1 MLRVRIDHL
10 VRSPRR
16 RSPHQLVL
24 SLDSWQE
31 VQPLD
36 HLSGLSRAG
45 LGPTPVAWL
54 THQVVIVGAG
64 FAGLNAA
71 KRLRRAP
78 VAITIIDRSN
88 YHLFQPLLYQ
98 VATGGLSPADIASP
112 IRYILRRQKNVRVI
126 LDTVTDVDV
135 DHKNVTTTSGLIPY
149 DTLIVATGATHHY
162 FGHDEWESSAPG
174 LKTLKDATG
183 IRASILEAFEHAERS
198 HSPDSLN
205 FLVIGGG
212 PTGAE
217 MAGTIAEMARDTLR
231 KDFRAI
237 DPRSARVI
245 LVEAGPAVLPAFS
258 SDLPNRA
265 ALQLAKLGVE
275 VRTDW
280 QATDISADSVT
291 ITDGTTSETVL
302 AASIVWAAGVWGSPL
317 GAQLVGREGL
327 DRSGRV
333 MVADD
338 LTVPGHPE
346 VFVLGDLAHAVSE
359 SRLVPGVAPAAIQAG
374 RYAAD
379 AIVDR
384 IEGRTPP
391 VFKYRNKGTMATIGR
406 RAGVAEIGKIRLHG
420 WPAWMAWLVVHLWF
434 LIGFENRLLV
444 LTQWSWNY
452 VTRNRSARLIVR
464 YRD

>member
-1 MLRVRIDHL
+1 M
-10 VRSPRR
+10 
-16 RSPHQLVL
+16 
-24 SLDSWQE
+24 
-31 VQPLD
+31 
-36 HLSGLSRAG
+36 
-45 LGPTPVAWL
+45 
-54 THQVVIVGAG
+54 THRVVIVGAG

-71 KRLRRAP
+71 KRLRQAP

-135 DHKNVTTTSGLIPY
+135 DHKSVTTTSGLIPY

-162 FGHDEWESSAPG
+162 FGHDEWETSAPG
-174 LKTLKDATG
+174 LKTLRDATG

-231 KDFRAI
+231 RDFRAI
-237 DPRSARVI
+237 DPRTARVI
-245 LVEAGPAVLPAFS
+245 LVEAGPAVLPAFAG
-258 SDLPNRA
+258 DLSNRA

-275 VRTDW
+275 VRTNW
-280 QATDISADSVT
+280 QATAISGDSVT
-291 ITDGTTSETVL
+291 MTDGTTSETIH
-302 AASIVWAAGVWGSPL
+302 AASIVWAAGVSGSPL
-317 GAQLVGREGL
+317 GAQLVGRDGL

-333 MVADD
+333 MVSDQ

-359 SRLVPGVAPAAIQAG
+359 ARPVPGVAPAAIQAG

-379 AIVDR
+379 TIVDR
-384 IEGRTPP
+384 MEGRTPP
-391 VFKYRNKGTMATIGR
+391 VFTYRNKGTMATIGR
-406 RAGVAEIGKIRLHG
+406 RSGVAELGKLRLHG

-444 LTQWSWNY
+444 LTQWAWNY
-452 VTRNRSARLIVR
+452 VTRNRSARLIIR